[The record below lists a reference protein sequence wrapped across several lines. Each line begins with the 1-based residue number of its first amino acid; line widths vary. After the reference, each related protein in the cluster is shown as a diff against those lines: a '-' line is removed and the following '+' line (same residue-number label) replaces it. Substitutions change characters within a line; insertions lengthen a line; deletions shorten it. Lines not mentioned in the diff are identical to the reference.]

1 MKINST
7 VQNIQ
12 PNLIKGIDSNDT
24 ASKGVS
30 FADYLNSAI
39 DQVNSMQLESE
50 KLNQDFAMGLTD
62 NIPQVLIAAE
72 KAGIALQYTMQI
84 RNKVIDAYQEIMRMP
99 V

>member
-12 PNLIKGIDSNDT
+12 PNLIKGIDSKDT

-30 FADYLNSAI
+30 FTDYLNSAI

-50 KLNQDFAMGLTD
+50 KLNEDFAMGLTD
-62 NIPQVLIAAE
+62 NIPQVLIASE

-84 RNKVIDAYQEIMRMP
+84 RNKIIDAYQEIMRMP

>member
-12 PNLIKGIDSNDT
+12 PNLIKGIDSKD
-24 ASKGVS
+24 ADSKGVS

-50 KLNQDFAMGLTD
+50 KLNQDLALGLTD
-62 NIPQVLIAAE
+62 NIPQVMIASE
-72 KAGIALQYTMQI
+72 KASIALQYTLQI